1 MKVIDLE
8 PRQEFIFKIGDEP
21 IKLELRRGLAEVYG
35 TEMLANKTY
44 TFQRNSKA
52 AVFTYQGATLEM
64 TGSPMKSHVSKNC
77 DYMMRYLGIHRDLE
91 KMRDEAERLSE
102 QMDFSSNT
110 INNSNET
117 NNIGET
123 QLQRLITDTN
133 AQPPEGTITGAAD
146 TNVNNAKS
154 DLIKPD
160 LSKTPICFICEPMD
174 AKNFGKSTLCR
185 ILLNYATRRGRAPI
199 FVDLDPDQ
207 GHIGLPG
214 TIGALSIESPI
225 DIETGLQTRSSM
237 LMHFGHT
244 SPSADME
251 SKSSLY
257 YSVLVENMAKIVHSR
272 LEQDRKSY
280 YSGIIINSSSW
291 TDNNDYKLL
300 VDACKNF
307 NANMVIVV
315 DDEVLQDDLQKD
327 LGTDNAT
334 VLNVPKTVEIH
345 KSRSTE
351 HVEMRYA
358 RIKEYF
364 YGTEHESYNPMTSEV
379 KFSTF
384 LKGRIYKI
392 GNSLM
397 LPDSL
402 MPLGRK
408 AQDNQVKLSKYD
420 CRASD
425 LLHHILA
432 ISYCKVDDVARD
444 PECAM
449 RSNIM
454 GFICITNVRT
464 DGEIVSILTPQKCPP
479 DHVLL
484 YSDIQ
489 YMDSL
494 I

>member
-1 MKVIDLE
+1 MVQTIELE

-21 IKLELRRGLAEVYG
+21 IKIELRRGSAEVYG
-35 TEMLANKTY
+35 NEMLANKTY
-44 TFQRNSKA
+44 TFQRYSKA

-64 TGSPMKSHVSKNC
+64 NGSPMKSHLSKNC
-77 DYMMRYLGIHRDLE
+77 DYMMRYLAIHRDLE
-91 KMRDEAERLSE
+91 RMRDEAEKIS
-102 QMDFSSNT
+102 QHIDFRPTTISN
-110 INNSNET
+110 S
-117 NNIGET
+117 G
-123 QLQRLITDTN
+123 
-133 AQPPEGTITGAAD
+133 
-146 TNVNNAKS
+146 TNVANDNNLTPLVAPQPTET
-154 DLIKPD
+154 LTAPPTTEITPQIGMKPD
-160 LSKTPICFICEPMD
+160 LSKTPICFVCEPMD
-174 AKNFGKSTLCR
+174 AKNVGKSTLCR
-185 ILLNYATRRGRAPI
+185 ILLNYAARRGRAPI

-225 DIETGLQTRSSM
+225 DIESGLELRSSM

-244 SPSADME
+244 SPSADSE

-257 YSVLVENMAKIVHSR
+257 YTALVENMAKIVHSR
-272 LEQDRKSY
+272 LEQDRKSF
-280 YSGIIINSSSW
+280 YSGVIINSSSW
-291 TDNNDYKLL
+291 TDNNEYQIL

-327 LGTDNAT
+327 LAKQNPV

-345 KSRSTE
+345 KSRATE
-351 HVEMRYA
+351 HVELRYA
-358 RIKEYF
+358 KIKEYF

-384 LKGRIYKI
+384 LKNRIYKI
-392 GNSLM
+392 GSTLM

-408 AQDNQVKLSKYD
+408 VQDNQVKVSKYE
-420 CRASD
+420 CTASD

-432 ISYCKVDDVARD
+432 ISYCKLSDVEEN
-444 PECAM
+444 PECVI
-449 RSNIM
+449 RTNIM
-454 GFICITNVRT
+454 GFICVTNVRS
-464 DGEIVSILTPQKCPP
+464 DGEIVSIMTPQKCPP